1 MSNETIFE
9 DTHIVDSAYIYDK
22 KLTELKESFVMNSK
36 AKFYYEGTLKMNN
49 NKVSIRSLKIISTNM
64 GYLLDYIHGRALPSE
79 LKIKKIV
86 NFVDTSAFE
95 IFINKY
101 QGEIYN
107 NELELNSDMI
117 TYLNSIVVNY
127 DGKINNL
134 VPETMAVN
142 IIEAN

>member
-1 MSNETIFE
+1 MNNETIFE

-22 KLTELKESFVMNSK
+22 KLTELRESFVMNNK
-36 AKFYYEGTLKMNN
+36 AKFYYEGTLKMND

-64 GYLLDYIHGRALPSE
+64 GYLLDYIHGRALPRE
-79 LKIKKIV
+79 LKIKRII

-107 NELELNSDMI
+107 NELELNSDMV